1 MQSLLTYKIDNI
13 HWLTTD
19 NLDPAIE
26 AAWQQPLINQET
38 LAFLQYT
45 SGSTGTP
52 KGVMLSHG
60 NLLHN
65 AAVTR

>member
-1 MQSLLTYKIDNI
+1 VQSLLTYKIDNI

-38 LAFLQYT
+38 LAFYNTHLVLLAH
-45 SGSTGTP
+45 P
-52 KGVMLSHG
+52 KV
-60 NLLHN
+60 
-65 AAVTR
+65 